1 MAGRGPQ
8 SFKKRQK
15 EQQRKEKQEEK
26 RAKRLDR
33 KRNPHLYVGTTD
45 DDTPETDTYADTDAD
60 TGEEARERGTGTPAA
75 DEGKTR

>member
-15 EQQRKEKQEEK
+15 EQARKEKQEEK

-33 KRNPHLYVGTTD
+33 KRNPHLYVGMAD
-45 DDTPETDTYADTDAD
+45 DDTHETDIDMDTDEDAP
-60 TGEEARERGTGTPAA
+60 EKEPGTPVGN
-75 DEGKTR
+75 EGKAS